1 MMHNA
6 PSLTARSFMS
16 LKHVLLMVLKKQSAT
31 GYGITKWFDGPLGYF
46 WDTSHQRVYRAL
58 AKLHEDGW
66 VRFDVVPQQG
76 KPDKKVYE
84 VTPLG
89 EKALNDWM
97 LKPLPLPQVNEPYL
111 VKLFSADLRYID
123 ALIAEARA
131 RLADHEALLADYQKV
146 EQMYFA
152 DSEQTPEQRIM
163 YLTLKRGLIYEEGN
177 IRWASEALATLTK
190 IDEELKKN
198 G

>member
-1 MMHNA
+1 
-6 PSLTARSFMS
+6 MS

-66 VRFDVVPQQG
+66 VRFEVVPQQG

-84 VTPLG
+84 ITELG
-89 EKALNDWM
+89 DKALNDWM
-97 LKPLPLPQVNEPYL
+97 LKPLQLPRVNEPFL
-111 VKLFSADLRYID
+111 VKLFGTDLTYIEP
-123 ALIAEARA
+123 LIAEARQ
-131 RLADHEALLADYQKV
+131 RLEEHKALLQDYLQV
-146 EQMYFA
+146 EKTYF
-152 DSEQTPEQRIM
+152 STPKLTPEQRMM
-163 YLTLKRGLIYEEGN
+163 YLTLKRGLIYEQGN
-177 IRWASEALATLTK
+177 IRWASEALAELTE
-190 IDEELKKN
+190 IHEELKKN